1 MMENLHHKFILR
13 SKNEGPCTVN
23 INLYEGNYWMI
34 TLSDTNKRLYDINSN
49 EIIACKTVR
58 NFETEEEKLFSQWA
72 IEDDDEGI
80 MEDGACVEP
89 SKVILTIYENG
100 AEAGLGKEP
109 LALSLQILQKDRET
123 GYSIC
128 QNLTEKILRSM
139 LTESTDVTTSVNN
152 KGKRILLLSNPKSG
166 KGNATKLTEEIVLPL
181 IKDRSINYDLL
192 VTQRA
197 NQACNFVAGLPTL
210 LHRYSS
216 IAIVSGDG
224 LVYEIYQGLMTRT
237 DWEVACKMPI
247 AIIPGGSGNGLAKSV
262 VHFQDKDINSGTTD
276 KDYAKHCATNLVDGI
291 PRPMDMSCIQTSAGT
306 PYISFLS
313 FSWGFGAEVDIESEK
328 IRFLGGARFTVW
340 TLYSL
345 MKMGSSRARISYKPI
360 KTIKTESAET
370 ASSSFRRNRKRLEE
384 SETSSGTNTSDDTGI
399 DDISTI
405 NLHDDLNKFPLSE
418 EVSKTL
424 GYSNKLQDILHA
436 PSICTDVSSLDEWSV
451 IDDSFVM
458 VMILS
463 KPWIAKDICMA
474 PQFEGMD
481 DGVMWLLMIREGI
494 SRSRM
499 LRIMMGFRDGSHTN
513 FPEAEMIPVTAVRME
528 PIGEKGTM
536 VVDGEQIESGTIQA
550 EILPSF
556 ANIVY

>member
-1 MMENLHHKFILR
+1 MMDNFDHKFILR
-13 SKNEGPCTVN
+13 SKNKEPCTVN
-23 INLYEGNYWMI
+23 INLCEGNYWMI
-34 TLSDTNKRLYDINSN
+34 TLCDTNKRLYDINSN

-58 NFETEEEKLFSQWA
+58 NFDQKEDTLFSQWA

-80 MEDGACVEP
+80 MEDGACFEP
-89 SKVILTIYENG
+89 SKVILTIFETG
-100 AEAGLGKEP
+100 AQARLGKEP
-109 LALSLQILQKDRET
+109 LELSLQTLQKDGEM
-123 GYSIC
+123 GSSIC
-128 QNLTEKILRSM
+128 QNLTENILRSM
-139 LTESTDVTTSVNN
+139 LTESTDVSTSENN
-152 KGKRILLLSNPKSG
+152 RGKRILLLSNPNSG

-181 IKDRSINYDLL
+181 IKDRCINYDLL

-197 NQACNFVAGLPTL
+197 NQAYNFVAGLPTL

-247 AIIPGGSGNGLAKSV
+247 AIIPGGSGNGLAKSL
-262 VHFQDKDINSGTTD
+262 VHFQEKEINCRTTD
-276 KDYAKHCATNLVDGI
+276 KDYVKHCARNLVDGI
-291 PRPMDMSCIQTSAGT
+291 PRPMDMSCIQTSTGKT
-306 PYISFLS
+306 YLSFLS

-328 IRFLGGARFTVW
+328 LRFLGGFRFTVW
-340 TLYSL
+340 SLYSL
-345 MKMGSSRARISYKPI
+345 MKMGSSRARICYKPI
-360 KTIKTESAET
+360 KTIKTESVED
-370 ASSSFRRNRKRLEE
+370 ASRSFRRDRKRLEQ

-399 DDISTI
+399 EDISTI

-424 GYSNKLQDILHA
+424 GNNNQLQDILHA
-436 PSICTDVSSLDEWSV
+436 PSICTDVSSSDEWSV
-451 IDDSFVM
+451 IEDNFIM

-463 KPWIAKDICMA
+463 KPWVAKDICMV
-474 PQFEGMD
+474 PQLEGLD
-481 DGVMWLLMIREGI
+481 DGVMWLFMIREGI

-499 LRIMMGFRDGSHTN
+499 LQIMMGFRDGSHTK

-536 VVDGEQIESGTIQA
+536 IVDGEQIESGTIQA

-556 ANIVY
+556 ANILY